1 MTVGVRIVMPAET
14 VVMSATAE
22 MDVLPV
28 QLSVENVWK
37 NVQIVQKKI
46 SVAVVIPAL
55 IV

>member
-1 MTVGVRIVMPAET
+1 MVGVRIVMPAEF
-14 VVMSATAE
+14 VVMFATAE

-28 QLSVENVWK
+28 QLSAKIVLK

-55 IV
+55 TV